1 MGGGRGGRY
10 LLARDEG
17 QSEVGVGW
25 RLACF
30 GDMPHVLREF
40 RSFEE
45 SGGWVEDEGL
55 VELNV
60 SVNVLIN

>member
-1 MGGGRGGRY
+1 VG
-10 LLARDEG
+10 RDEG

-30 GDMPHVLREF
+30 GDMAHVLREF

-60 SVNVLIN
+60 SVNVLIK